1 VLGYARYNIR
11 VPISQFNVF
20 SSAVAVKAEFTLDC
34 KAIKRFLTAI
44 FGSVQKTGS
53 AFINSSLA
61 EAVNNNSSESS
72 ISIV

>member
-1 VLGYARYNIR
+1 MY
-11 VPISQFNVF
+11 F

-72 ISIV
+72 IASIV